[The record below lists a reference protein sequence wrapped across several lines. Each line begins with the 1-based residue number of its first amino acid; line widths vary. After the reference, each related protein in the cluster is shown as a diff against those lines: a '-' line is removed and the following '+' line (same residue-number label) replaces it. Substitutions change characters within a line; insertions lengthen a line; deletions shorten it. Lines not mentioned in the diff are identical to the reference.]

1 MAKKEDKKQSKEDKK
16 QKKQK
21 KQKTVRKKVLRSEY
35 EKQKNQKIN
44 SLLGV
49 PIDDET
55 GFENKKEE
63 PKSLW
68 YKLFKDDD
76 KESGSR
82 KNRLMLIRGNESD
95 IRERNKIK
103 LSLPLVLLSEIL
115 SIIILCIY
123 LLVIAK
129 VAPPTNAADF
139 MNIIFVIIAH
149 FITTATFV
157 GNDVNS
163 NGLNFTLYSIS
174 IAILHWVGAS
184 VIMFVMNSMH
194 QPSMWGAFFFQ
205 LVLLFFAVTLSI
217 ILNMYKS
224 TIIKT
229 DIGYRSTVT
238 DETKQAKTEDKDV
251 ADVSEDETE
260 NVVNSETQVIDEEP
274 ILS

>member
-21 KQKTVRKKVLRSEY
+21 KQKAVRKKVLRSEY

-55 GFENKKEE
+55 GFENKDKE

-68 YKLFKDDD
+68 EKLFKDDE
-76 KESGSR
+76 KELGFR
-82 KNRLMLIRGNESD
+82 RNRLMVIRGNESD

-103 LSLPLVLLSEIL
+103 LSLPIVLLSEIL

-129 VAPPTNAADF
+129 VAPPTNATDF

-149 FITTATFV
+149 FITTATLV

-163 NGLNFTLYSIS
+163 NGLNFTLYSTS

-184 VIMFVMNSMH
+184 VIMFVMNSMY

-205 LVLLFFAVTLSI
+205 LVLLLFVVTLTI

-238 DETKQAKTEDKDV
+238 GETKQETTEDKDV
-251 ADVSEDETE
+251 ADIGEDETV
-260 NVVNSETQVIDEEP
+260 NVADSTTQVVDEEAL
-274 ILS
+274 LS